1 MLMSTEMHPLIYAE
15 LELHQLLVVRRREV
29 GALYAYLTVLDRFG
43 FYREVK
49 LFVERDDDGYL
60 CAELIDY

>member
-1 MLMSTEMHPLIYAE
+1 MSTEMHPLIYMT
-15 LELHQLLVVRRREV
+15 LEHHQLLVVRHREV
-29 GALYAYLTVLDRFG
+29 GPLYAYLTVLDRFG

-60 CAELIDY
+60 YAELIDY